1 MEAWIS
7 QNNRAKQTWFAL
19 GCAAIGL
26 VLIVS
31 CRHLVRVD
39 TGSFAGFLL
48 GLLLP
53 FVGILAFVA
62 GGKRTIV
69 VDPKTR
75 RIVIEET
82 NRFGTKRRSIEFSNI
97 ADTHVGYIGK
107 NPTYVYCLAL
117 KLRNGERY
125 SLFPPGY
132 FFDGG
137 SDRSSMERRQLRL
150 EEYLSQPGEMHR
162 AVRP

>member
-1 MEAWIS
+1 MDAWIL
-7 QNNRAKQTWFAL
+7 QNSRGKQAWLAL

-31 CRHLVRVD
+31 CRNDVRVGTD
-39 TGSFAGFLL
+39 SLAGFLL
-48 GLLLP
+48 GVLLL
-53 FVGILAFVA
+53 FLGILAFLV

-69 VDPKTR
+69 VDPKAR
-75 RIVIEET
+75 CIVIEEK
-82 NRFGTKRRSIEFSNI
+82 NRFGTKRRSIEFSDI
-97 ADTHVGYIGK
+97 ADTHVSYIGK
-107 NPTYVYCLAL
+107 YPTYVYYLAL

-137 SDRSSMERRQLRL
+137 SDKAAMERRQLRL
-150 EEYLSQPGEMHR
+150 EGYLKR
-162 AVRP
+162 